1 MERPAWAPR
10 SIDISVPSVSRIY
23 DYYLGGSHNFEVDR
37 EAARR
42 AMEFMP
48 GLPKTMQANR
58 AFLRRAVRF
67 AAQEG
72 ITQFLDIGSGIP
84 TFGNVH
90 EVAQAARPGAH
101 VVYVDHDPVAVTH
114 SQAVLAGN
122 EDADVVAADLR
133 EPREIL
139 ASSQVQ
145 RLLDLNRPVA
155 LLLVA
160 ILHFVDDSDD
170 PQGAVAE
177 LRDALAPG
185 SLLILTHASYEG
197 IPLPQERSLGAVDV
211 YKDIRNPLIMRTRE
225 EIARFFEGYDMVEPG
240 LVPMALWRPE
250 TAPEDE
256 DPYAFAGFA
265 GVGRLGARATAG
277 RRHAA
282 GAAGTP
288 MPRTRR
294 NGRTA

>member
-37 EAARR
+37 EAARK
-42 AMEFMP
+42 AMEFLP
-48 GLPKTMQANR
+48 GLPKIMQANR
-58 AFLRRAVRF
+58 AFMRRAVRF
-67 AAQEG
+67 AAAEG

-90 EVAQAARPGAH
+90 EVAQEASPGAH
-101 VVYVDHDPVAVTH
+101 VMYVDHDPVAVAH

-122 EDADVVAADLR
+122 PTADVVAADLR
-133 EPREIL
+133 KPREIL
-139 ASSQVQ
+139 ASPEVQ
-145 RLLDLNRPVA
+145 RLIDMNRPVA

-160 ILHFVDDSDD
+160 ILHFVEDTDD
-170 PQGAVAE
+170 PYGAVAQ

-197 IPLPQERSLGAVDV
+197 IPLPPERAEGAVDV
-211 YKDIRNPLIMRTRE
+211 YKDIRNPLIMRSRE

-240 LVPMALWRPE
+240 LVPMPDWRPD

-256 DPYAFAGFA
+256 DPYSFSGFA
-265 GVGRLGARATAG
+265 GVGRTA
-277 RRHAA
+277 
-282 GAAGTP
+282 
-288 MPRTRR
+288 
-294 NGRTA
+294 

>member
-37 EAARR
+37 EAARK
-42 AMEFMP
+42 AMEFLP
-48 GLPKTMQANR
+48 GLPKIMQANR
-58 AFLRRAVRF
+58 AFMRRAVRF
-67 AAQEG
+67 AAAEG

-90 EVAQAARPGAH
+90 EVAQAAAPGTH
-101 VVYVDHDPVAVTH
+101 VVYVDHDPVAVAH
-114 SQAVLAGN
+114 SQAVLQGN
-122 EDADVVAADLR
+122 EDCGVVAADLCK
-133 EPREIL
+133 PDEIL
-139 ASSQVQ
+139 ESSEVQ
-145 RLLDLNRPVA
+145 RLIDPKRPVA

-160 ILHFVDDSDD
+160 ILHFVEDEDD
-170 PQGAVAE
+170 PYEAVAH

-197 IPLPQERSLGAVDV
+197 IPLPEERAAGTVDV
-211 YKDIRNPLIMRTRE
+211 YKDIRNPLIMRSRD

-240 LVPMALWRPE
+240 LVPMPLWRPE

-256 DPYAFAGFA
+256 DPFAFSGFA
-265 GVGRLGARATAG
+265 GVGRTA
-277 RRHAA
+277 
-282 GAAGTP
+282 
-288 MPRTRR
+288 
-294 NGRTA
+294 